1 MSDRVRDL
9 CWQLVRQT
17 MEIVSTLNELQ
28 VEQLSESDQMWL
40 HAPAA
45 TLHSACM
52 EVEGL
57 FDMARAGD
65 QRPLKTVNA
74 ALKATAT

>member
-9 CWQLVRQT
+9 SWRLVRQT
-17 MEIVSTLNELQ
+17 MEIVNILNELQ
-28 VEQLSESDQMWL
+28 VEQLSEGDQMWL

-57 FDMARAGD
+57 FDMTRAAISG
-65 QRPLKTVNA
+65 P
-74 ALKATAT
+74 